1 MDLVKITQL
10 NNGADLNPGPP
21 RIQSLSFEPDATVP
35 LENVMEAMFL
45 FQLGFVVYSTATFLI
60 DMDQELGKGSAG

>member
-10 NNGADLNPGPP
+10 NNGASLNPGLPQ
-21 RIQSLSFEPDATVP
+21 IQSLSFEPDATVP
-35 LENVMEAMFL
+35 LENVEAMFL

-60 DMDQELGKGSAG
+60 DMDQERGKGSAG